1 MLKATFIDDVPKP
14 LFVHPGIK
22 VYGVES
28 VRSLGDGSYF
38 LYLAYL
44 ASCLQLT
51 TIFISYSIASHFE
64 NLSYYT
70 QLPSPRH
77 SIASSH
83 CIPSSTSI
91 LSAHARL
98 PLTTWPIL
106 SSAIL
111 YHFLISSSSP
121 NPQAFLPAIE
131 HRYGLFVRNF
141 VNSVV
146 CLIRVKSPSIYSQ
159 IPLALLHL
167 HSEHFLPLL
176 PPGNQKSKTKDP
188 KPPKKK
194 KPPPT
199 HPPLKAP
206 TGFLT
211 GKGLSPTGA
220 TLLALIEKLLAAA
233 EAPFA
238 RSILLA
244 GVKMRDAIV
253 INIGEGGVEISIA
266 LLRPGGGAEFF
277 NWRMFCR
284 RLIKLC
290 LELSPVAG
298 KILPEARINFWAR
311 QCASQRDGKT
321 NHCGVDYTILYH
333 PDNIF
338 SRIESAIDQ
347 TFFNF
352 TSLPLAIERNP
363 NIRGN

>member
-146 CLIRVKSPSIYSQ
+146 CL
-159 IPLALLHL
+159 
-167 HSEHFLPLL
+167 
-176 PPGNQKSKTKDP
+176 
-188 KPPKKK
+188 K